1 MFDLDAFLEGAF
13 LRGASDLHMELG
25 GGFLTVRERRAQ
37 GMERVAELDAASG
50 RRVLASLQAQAGLRF
65 EEDGRPQDGRI
76 VREGVEFRISWL
88 PTSEGLSVV
97 LRVLPRAQWNMF
109 DSDVLSWYLE
119 AGVTLDLLTRLA
131 EVRMAVEP
139 EAAALAARRRTP
151 KQADALIYWAD
162 KMAEDGQTAQE
173 FAQNDLEFHRVVA
186 AASGNPFMVSL
197 SAVVEVALTASFTIS
212 SPVEGGAAFDRAV
225 RLHRNIAEAIVE
237 QEADVARVAMRQ
249 AIQSGVD
256 RAYEALKPNE

>member
-1 MFDLDAFLEGAF
+1 MSG
-13 LRGASDLHMELG
+13 
-25 GGFLTVRERRAQ
+25 VAQ
-37 GMERVAELDAASG
+37 GSDGQVAPLSTAKARRKPPNFHSHVIWSLGTAIVGGAYAENQILPGDAELIQQFGVSRTVLREALKTLSAKG
-50 RRVLASLQAQAGLRF
+50 LIEAKARVG
-65 EEDGRPQDGRI
+65 
-76 VREGVEFRISWL
+76 
-88 PTSEGLSVV
+88 T
-97 LRVLPRAQWNMF
+97 RVLPRAQWNMF

-119 AGVTLDLLTRLA
+119 AGVTLDLLTSLA

-139 EAAALAARRRTP
+139 EAAALAARRRTSE
-151 KQADALIYWAD
+151 QADALIYWAD